1 MKLVVGP
8 PGSGRTARLL
18 KEARSVLEDRGR
30 VWWLALPNQRAYVY
44 RRATQAGPLL
54 GLEVLQ
60 LQQAY
65 YRLLAAARRLKPL
78 LTASARVARVGE
90 ALKELTGR
98 LPTPGEARL
107 FARGIAEAKRYGLTW
122 RAVPEVDA
130 EARRFREVFRT
141 YEALKGAHWD
151 LDDARTAAV
160 ELAEAGR
167 FEPEADLVIAD
178 GFREL
183 SPLEVRFLKAL
194 AQRVPVWASLPE
206 VPPGL
211 EATATL
217 AARPNRVVA
226 YRAPN
231 PVSEL
236 RWVLTRIKQDLHEG
250 YAPLDLAV
258 IVPEER
264 ARAVQVLAEEYGLY
278 LMDETRTSLAE
289 TEAGRVL
296 LDLLEFPDHP
306 TPSRAAHLAGLEPL
320 VTAAFDRGL
329 SGREAL
335 ARLAQELG
343 LQQVYAEWMTR
354 LEPQGDPLAWAEGL
368 IAHFPVLAES
378 PYRAALLDRAR
389 EARWLGAGPE
399 FRRWWAALVGEM
411 RVFERPRSGVALLTP
426 EAASGRR
433 FRRAYV
439 VYAVEGAYRTGER
452 EDYFVPEEARLPWE
466 RAFEELGLPVRL
478 RGRDAGLWAE
488 LRTRADEVI
497 LTFPEAEQGGL
508 LEPEG
513 GLVRVAKEAVP
524 PLPEVPP
531 ASPLLLE
538 AAPPPARSDE
548 APALPPVDR
557 VTVEALR
564 DYAACPFRFWARRRL
579 PVDGEPPWWRG
590 LVRAFRERGRLGASA
605 LRELAEAYPEAAAWL
620 GAYRE
625 RLLELRFGVWLPQR
639 TLPRARLDAVRRNG
653 ASEVEIYCFVEPEA
667 HPMTLRDAREKL
679 YARWSEL
686 YAAGWI
692 LEHGAS
698 GVRAVR
704 LWVWPV
710 GGEPVEAYEKPVRR
724 VWDSMRTR
732 AQKAREAL
740 NDYQAG
746 RFAPRPGHHCRTC
759 AYADVCRYKEEA

>member
-1 MKLVVGP
+1 MQLVVGP
-8 PGSGRTARLL
+8 PGSGKTARLL
-18 KEARSVLEDRGR
+18 KEARAVLEGRGR
-30 VWWLALPNQRAYVY
+30 VWWLALPSQRAYVY
-44 RRATQAGPLL
+44 RRATREGPLL

-78 LTASARVARVGE
+78 FTASARVARVGE
-90 ALKELTGR
+90 ALKELAGR
-98 LPTPGEARL
+98 PPTPGEARL

-130 EARRFREVFRT
+130 EARRFKAVFRL
-141 YEALKGAHWD
+141 YEALKDPHWD
-151 LDDARTAAV
+151 LDDARLAAV
-160 ELAEAGR
+160 ELAGSGR

-183 SPLEVRFLKAL
+183 SPLEVRFLTGL
-194 AQRVPVWASLPE
+194 AQRIPVWASLPKA
-206 VPPGL
+206 PPGF
-211 EATATL
+211 TPTQTL
-217 AARPNRVVA
+217 PARPSRVVA
-226 YRAPN
+226 YRAAN

-236 RWVLTRIKQDLHEG
+236 RWVLTRIKQDLLEG

-278 LMDETRTSLAE
+278 LMDETRAGLAE

-306 TPSRAAHLAGLEPL
+306 TPSRAAHLEGLEPL
-320 VTAAFDRGL
+320 VTAAFDQGL

-335 ARLAQELG
+335 GRLAQELG
-343 LQQVYAEWMTR
+343 LQQRYAEWMTA

-368 IAHFPVLAES
+368 IARFPVLAES

-439 VYAVEGAYRTGER
+439 MYAVEGAYRAGER
-452 EDYFVPEEARLPWE
+452 EDYFVPEEARLPWA

-508 LEPEG
+508 LEPEA
-513 GLVRVAKEAVP
+513 GLVGLAREAVP

-538 AAPPPARSDE
+538 PARPRPLPNEAPELPPAE
-548 APALPPVDR
+548 R
-557 VTVEALR
+557 VSVEALR
-564 DYAACPFRFWARRRL
+564 QYATCPFRFWAERRL
-579 PVDGEPPWWRG
+579 PLDGHEAGWRA
-590 LVRAFRERGRLGASA
+590 LVRALRERGRLGTNA
-605 LRELAEAYPEAAAWL
+605 LQELAEAFPEAAAWL

-639 TLPRARLDAVRRNG
+639 ALPRARLDAVRRNG
-653 ASEVEIYCFVEPEA
+653 AGEVEIYRFVEPEA
-667 HPMTLRDAREKL
+667 HPMTPQDAREKL
-679 YARWSEL
+679 KARWSEL

-692 LEHGAS
+692 LEHGAG

-710 GGEPVEAYEKPVRR
+710 GGAPVEAYKKPVRQ
-724 VWDSMRTR
+724 VWASMRTR

-740 NDYQAG
+740 DDYRSG
-746 RFAPRPGHHCRTC
+746 RFAPRPGYHCRTC